1 MEIEFTQEE
10 KEYFE
15 NEAIIYSIIRTVE
28 VLEKAHLSDKI
39 SDDDY
44 NILCRKLI
52 SQYKVLVEG
61 LEGSYPGLD
70 GFMQKYNL
78 TSSCKLSCKRL
89 LLGITALDA
98 HGNESD
104 RPKTSN
110 IIAVTQCFITA
121 NNALQLEFRSVDKLI
136 PILQDVVTNLGKVVG
151 VPGSYQGGSKMQEW
165 LIRLSRM
172 NAYDELTQEQAQQ
185 LEFDIDQA
193 YRGFKDCMGA

>member
-15 NEAIIYSIIRTVE
+15 NESIIYSIIRTVE

-39 SDDDY
+39 TEEDY
-44 NILCRKLI
+44 STLCRKLI
-52 SQYKVLVEG
+52 NQYKVLVEG
-61 LEGSYPGLD
+61 LEGSYPGLE
-70 GFMQKYNL
+70 GFMQKYGL
-78 TSSCKLSCKRL
+78 TTSCKLACKRL
-89 LLGITALDA
+89 QLGITALDA
-98 HGNESD
+98 HGNEGD

-136 PILQDVVTNLGKVVG
+136 PIMQDVITNLGKVVG
-151 VPGSYQGGSKMQEW
+151 VPSSYQGGYKMQEW
-165 LIRLSRM
+165 LIRLSKM

-193 YRGFKDCMGA
+193 FREFKDCMGA

>member
-1 MEIEFTQEE
+1 MEVEFTQEE

-39 SDDDY
+39 SDEDY
-44 NILCRKLI
+44 GTFCRKLI
-52 SQYKVLVEG
+52 SQYKVLVDG

-70 GFMQKYNL
+70 GFLQKYGL
-78 TSSCKLSCKRL
+78 VSSCKLACKRIQ
-89 LLGITALDA
+89 LGIPAIDIR
-98 HGNESD
+98 NDSD
-104 RPKTSN
+104 RSNTSN

-121 NNALQLEFRSVDKLI
+121 NNALLLEFRSVDKLI
-136 PILQDVVTNLGKVVG
+136 PILQDVITNLGRVAG
-151 VPGSYQGGSKMQEW
+151 VPSSYQGGNKMQEW

-172 NAYDELTQEQAQQ
+172 NAYDELNQEQAQQ